1 MQGRPARLAVYSLIG
16 LYAALALG
24 IVSGPDVPTG
34 LGVGWDALLLPFVL
48 VSVTA
53 LGAVGALAPRP
64 A

>member
-1 MQGRPARLAVYSLIG
+1 MQGRFARLTAYGLIG
-16 LYAALALG
+16 LYGALALG
-24 IVSGPDVPTG
+24 IVSGPDTPTG

-53 LGAVGALAPRP
+53 LGAVGAVTPRS